1 MEPTVDQ
8 NLDSLFAIGTA
19 TTLEN
24 RETAGS
30 VPGGNKILF
39 SLYGVQI
46 GSEAP
51 LVSYRMGTE
60 GSSLGGEVTLERT
73 STPSIVCLLQC
84 TAKSMTL

>member
-30 VPGGNKILF
+30 VSWREQNILL
-39 SLYGVQI
+39 SLRR
-46 GSEAP
+46 SN
-51 LVSYRMGTE
+51 
-60 GSSLGGEVTLERT
+60 
-73 STPSIVCLLQC
+73 
-84 TAKSMTL
+84 